1 MSLTNE
7 IKKNI
12 EFRNVILNNINSNF
26 SITDKNKKLLK
37 PNSKKY
43 DLVGTIVDYLIR
55 IKLMKKYN
63 QDIEEYIKTTNCY
76 KAIKIIKPSI
86 IENEEEK
93 LDYSLL
99 NNILLSTCFPNLIK
113 KAEQNIIL
121 PNIVINVI
129 KNGYKIF
136 IFDCIVLAL
145 SSKSGFIPM
154 KYSLK
159 NV

>member
-26 SITDKNKKLLK
+26 SITDKKNKKLLK

-93 LDYSLL
+93 
-99 NNILLSTCFPNLIK
+99 
-113 KAEQNIIL
+113 
-121 PNIVINVI
+121 
-129 KNGYKIF
+129 
-136 IFDCIVLAL
+136 
-145 SSKSGFIPM
+145 
-154 KYSLK
+154 
-159 NV
+159 

>member
-99 NNILLSTCFPNLIK
+99 NNILLSKHTYK
-113 KAEQNIIL
+113 QNMIDIL
-121 PNIVINVI
+121 FERFEASM
-129 KNGYKIF
+129 KI
-136 IFDCIVLAL
+136 
-145 SSKSGFIPM
+145 
-154 KYSLK
+154 
-159 NV
+159 